1 MFGKRP
7 DPALEQARAELA
19 RVYDLLRDERARN
32 DALVQEIVKLRRDGF
47 MQPAP
52 AATVPDEPRKVGG
65 DEDANVDAVIEHYAE
80 MAPNPAQARRTLQT
94 YAIRL
99 RAIGKKPE
107 EIMAAIHRG
116 DPSTGD
122 DDE

>member
-1 MFGKRP
+1 MFGPKAN
-7 DPALEQARAELA
+7 PALEQAQAELV
-19 RVYDLLRDERARN
+19 RVYAELDKANARA
-32 DALVQEIVKLRRDGF
+32 DALVQELVKLRRDGF

-65 DEDANVDAVIEHYAE
+65 DEDENVDAVIEHYAE
-80 MAPNPAQARRTLQT
+80 MAANPPQARRILQKE
-94 YAIRL
+94 AIRL
-99 RAIGKKPE
+99 RAMGKKPD
-107 EIMAAIHRG
+107 EIMAALHRG